1 MKELSGFISEK
12 LKLNR
17 DSKSFEDRCKE
28 DFETLKKMLE
38 DDGIYVVGRYREE
51 FIYND
56 VLVSQY
62 MRLSFLKEK
71 DCPDIWQN
79 GQYLMFDIDFNTRS
93 IELHS
98 FGHIYLTKADQK
110 KSYMTMCGY
119 KQIFKYKG
127 IPFFRKTKFK
137 TAEDCYKKLKK
148 FYDTTEKVLKEVTNG
163 YPYKEMKI
171 DIC

>member
-1 MKELSGFISEK
+1 MKELSGYISER
-12 LKLNR
+12 LELNK
-17 DSKSFEDRCKE
+17 DTKTDEVLFKENYETIKKMFEDA
-28 DFETLKKMLE
+28 
-38 DDGIYVVGRYREE
+38 GVYVVGNFRKG
-51 FIYND
+51 FGGD
-56 VLVSQY
+56 FSSQY
-62 MRLSFLKEK
+62 MRVSLLDEA
-71 DCPDIWQN
+71 DCPAIWQN
-79 GQYLMFDIDFNTRS
+79 GQYLMFDIDFKMKTV
-93 IELHS
+93 ELHS

-137 TAEDCYKKLKK
+137 SAEDCYNKLKK
-148 FYDTTEKVLKEVTNG
+148 FYDTTESILKEVTDG